1 MVDLG
6 APPSPPSTACAGFP
20 TTRPPAKAA
29 TPAPR
34 FGSDNRG
41 WLSLTCVVSLKS
53 CHLTAPGPRHL
64 IWLMPD
70 A

>member
-6 APPSPPSTACAGFP
+6 APPSAQHSLCGISHNETPSKGCH
-20 TTRPPAKAA
+20 
-29 TPAPR
+29 PR
-34 FGSDNRG
+34 SRFSSDSRG

-64 IWLMPD
+64 IRLMPD